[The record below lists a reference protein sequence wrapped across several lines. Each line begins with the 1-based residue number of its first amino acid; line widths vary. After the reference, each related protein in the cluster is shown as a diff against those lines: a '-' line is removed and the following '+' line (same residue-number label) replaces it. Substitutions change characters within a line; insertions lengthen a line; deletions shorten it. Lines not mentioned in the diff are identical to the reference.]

1 MDLEQQPTN
10 KINNGTKN
18 EEIKSEEDI
27 YFYIMTLQADGERHQ
42 IKIFK
47 NSNASELAF
56 NFCKEY
62 NMDFQTMKYLKKCIK
77 KIILNFDS
85 KRKNEMI
92 YLLKDNSSIQEVAE
106 EEIITDNSLKKSG
119 TYKKPSSNN
128 TLFNSNSKSKN
139 SKIIQ
144 QKNPNL
150 QINTNNTI
158 DNIDK
163 YNIGNEK
170 EKPKKIKNTT
180 EVDDKINL
188 KDYSIDYCI
197 DNNNNDSIDIF
208 QPTEHTTKVEQRSS
222 IRNSYSMNKNK
233 KELNDKKKN
242 SKNKKLQIINNN
254 TLNINRI
261 KKRQNYP
268 IILGKNS
275 KKKSTKE
282 LKNLIFQYKDKK
294 DKNII
299 EKSKSKSKSREKK
312 YEHEKEKKNNPIKFH
327 RNSKTKSN
335 SKTSFLD
342 SRKNDILKFNKNI
355 NNNIK
360 QGNKYEKFLTSM
372 NEKKNK
378 YISNYYDYFIK
389 TKNINNKV
397 MKYQTSYSINQ
408 DSNRSKSK
416 SISKKKMIK
425 NMTQR
430 INIRNKDKI
439 KKERNNI
446 SSNLN
451 TLNSYNP
458 QKNGN
463 NSKINLNIILKKD
476 GNSKEKKRTVF
487 KNKIKTKYNIIINK
501 NNNLFNKTINNQ
513 YISSKIKNIS
523 GKELFI
529 EPKKKKSSIR
539 KMVTE
544 SLLNIHKYKDFT
556 KYNNERKKNMN
567 ILINNKIIRTLN
579 NKSKN
584 NKSKDAF
591 FKNESGIEKSMNF
604 VDKLYFDSGN

>member
-282 LKNLIFQYKDKK
+282 LKNLIYQYKDKK

-312 YEHEKEKKNNPIKFH
+312 YEHENEKKNNPIKFH

>member
-10 KINNGTKN
+10 KINNGIKN
-18 EEIKSEEDI
+18 EETKSEEDI

-242 SKNKKLQIINNN
+242 SKNKK
-254 TLNINRI
+254 
-261 KKRQNYP
+261 
-268 IILGKNS
+268 
-275 KKKSTKE
+275 
-282 LKNLIFQYKDKK
+282 
-294 DKNII
+294 
-299 EKSKSKSKSREKK
+299 
-312 YEHEKEKKNNPIKFH
+312 
-327 RNSKTKSN
+327 
-335 SKTSFLD
+335 
-342 SRKNDILKFNKNI
+342 
-355 NNNIK
+355 
-360 QGNKYEKFLTSM
+360 
-372 NEKKNK
+372 NE
-378 YISNYYDYFIK
+378 
-389 TKNINNKV
+389 
-397 MKYQTSYSINQ
+397 
-408 DSNRSKSK
+408 
-416 SISKKKMIK
+416 
-425 NMTQR
+425 
-430 INIRNKDKI
+430 
-439 KKERNNI
+439 
-446 SSNLN
+446 
-451 TLNSYNP
+451 
-458 QKNGN
+458 
-463 NSKINLNIILKKD
+463 
-476 GNSKEKKRTVF
+476 
-487 KNKIKTKYNIIINK
+487 
-501 NNNLFNKTINNQ
+501 
-513 YISSKIKNIS
+513 
-523 GKELFI
+523 
-529 EPKKKKSSIR
+529 
-539 KMVTE
+539 
-544 SLLNIHKYKDFT
+544 
-556 KYNNERKKNMN
+556 
-567 ILINNKIIRTLN
+567 
-579 NKSKN
+579 
-584 NKSKDAF
+584 
-591 FKNESGIEKSMNF
+591 
-604 VDKLYFDSGN
+604 

>member
-1 MDLEQQPTN
+1 MDLKNNDFKLNNINKDTN
-10 KINNGTKN
+10 NNFINDKN
-18 EEIKSEEDI
+18 KENNTEEDV
-27 YFYIMTLQADGERHQ
+27 YFYIMTLQADGQRHQ
-42 IKIFK
+42 IKIFE

-56 NFCKEY
+56 NFCKAY
-62 NMDFQTMKYLKKCIK
+62 NLDFQTMKYLKKCIK

-282 LKNLIFQYKDKK
+282 LKNLIYQYKDKK

-299 EKSKSKSKSREKK
+299 EKLLFERKK
-312 YEHEKEKKNNPIKFH
+312 
-327 RNSKTKSN
+327 
-335 SKTSFLD
+335 L
-342 SRKNDILKFNKNI
+342 
-355 NNNIK
+355 
-360 QGNKYEKFLTSM
+360 
-372 NEKKNK
+372 
-378 YISNYYDYFIK
+378 
-389 TKNINNKV
+389 
-397 MKYQTSYSINQ
+397 
-408 DSNRSKSK
+408 
-416 SISKKKMIK
+416 
-425 NMTQR
+425 
-430 INIRNKDKI
+430 I
-439 KKERNNI
+439 KKEKQ
-446 SSNLN
+446 
-451 TLNSYNP
+451 
-458 QKNGN
+458 QK
-463 NSKINLNIILKKD
+463 LKAEHD
-476 GNSKEKKRTVF
+476 E
-487 KNKIKTKYNIIINK
+487 Y
-501 NNNLFNKTINNQ
+501 
-513 YISSKIKNIS
+513 
-523 GKELFI
+523 E
-529 EPKKKKSSIR
+529 KKKKLKAIERAKRIVIKGRKIYDNIAEWKQFHKDIKIKETEDVDDNQYLYYSS
-539 KMVTE
+539 E
-544 SLLNIHKYKDFT
+544 D
-556 KYNNERKKNMN
+556 
-567 ILINNKIIRTLN
+567 
-579 NKSKN
+579 
-584 NKSKDAF
+584 D
-591 FKNESGIEKSMNF
+591 
-604 VDKLYFDSGN
+604 

>member
-1 MDLEQQPTN
+1 
-10 KINNGTKN
+10 
-18 EEIKSEEDI
+18 
-27 YFYIMTLQADGERHQ
+27 
-42 IKIFK
+42 
-47 NSNASELAF
+47 
-56 NFCKEY
+56 
-62 NMDFQTMKYLKKCIK
+62 
-77 KIILNFDS
+77 
-85 KRKNEMI
+85 
-92 YLLKDNSSIQEVAE
+92 
-106 EEIITDNSLKKSG
+106 
-119 TYKKPSSNN
+119 
-128 TLFNSNSKSKN
+128 
-139 SKIIQ
+139 
-144 QKNPNL
+144 
-150 QINTNNTI
+150 
-158 DNIDK
+158 
-163 YNIGNEK
+163 
-170 EKPKKIKNTT
+170 
-180 EVDDKINL
+180 
-188 KDYSIDYCI
+188 
-197 DNNNNDSIDIF
+197 
-208 QPTEHTTKVEQRSS
+208 
-222 IRNSYSMNKNK
+222 
-233 KELNDKKKN
+233 
-242 SKNKKLQIINNN
+242 
-254 TLNINRI
+254 
-261 KKRQNYP
+261 
-268 IILGKNS
+268 
-275 KKKSTKE
+275 
-282 LKNLIFQYKDKK
+282 
-294 DKNII
+294 
-299 EKSKSKSKSREKK
+299 
-312 YEHEKEKKNNPIKFH
+312 
-327 RNSKTKSN
+327 
-335 SKTSFLD
+335 
-342 SRKNDILKFNKNI
+342 
-355 NNNIK
+355 
-360 QGNKYEKFLTSM
+360 
-372 NEKKNK
+372 
-378 YISNYYDYFIK
+378 
-389 TKNINNKV
+389 

-604 VDKLYFDSGN
+604 VNCILTQEIDF

>member
-282 LKNLIFQYKDKK
+282 LKNLIYQYKDKK

-591 FKNESGIEKSMNF
+591 FKNESGIDKSVNF